1 MQLEGKSIWVMAKG
15 FAPDEGGH
23 QTYAEQVALAYAR
36 LGAKVIVFGQTSAG
50 PRDVTHGPLKLV
62 DIGPGKSPLVPLRL
76 VAALRR
82 EVRQSG
88 RPEILH
94 ATTWR
99 TAVPAIIAG
108 FAPVVT
114 FHGREFMFAPG
125 VVRYVMQQIF
135 ERARL
140 VVAVSHYSA
149 ARLKERVRDSSRVVT
164 VAWNGSSIQ
173 TSASE
178 KQDNPPIILS
188 LCRLEPRKNI
198 SNAVRAAAILR
209 DRGCQFQYFI
219 CGRGPETAEIA
230 ALIEGLQLGEHVKML
245 GFVSNDQVADLYG
258 SASIFLHP
266 HISVDHDRDFE
277 GFGIVI
283 ADAMRAGCAV
293 VIGAGGGAPELVE
306 ESISGHVVDGNDV
319 SQIANR
325 LAKLLDHRDRIKF
338 MGVAAKER
346 ATRYFTWDRHVRLIL
361 DELNDQKSA

>member
-1 MQLEGKSIWVMAKG
+1 MDLDGKSVWVMAKG

-50 PRDVTHGPLKLV
+50 PRDVAHGPLRLI
-62 DIGPGKSPLVPLRL
+62 DIGAGKSPLVPLHL

-82 EVRQSG
+82 ELQKSG

-99 TAVPAIIAG
+99 TAVPAIISG

-114 FHGREFMFAPG
+114 FHGREFMFASG
-125 VVRYVMQQIF
+125 AVRYVMQQVVN
-135 ERARL
+135 RARL
-140 VVAVSHYSA
+140 LVAVSHYSA
-149 ARLKERVRDSSRVVT
+149 ARLKERVRHAGQDIL

-173 TSASE
+173 TSSDE
-178 KQDNPPIILS
+178 KPDDPPIILS

-198 SNAVRAAAILR
+198 LNAIKAAAVLR
-209 DRGCQFQYFI
+209 DRGCQFLYLV
-219 CGRGPETAEIA
+219 CGRGPEAAEIV
-230 ALIEGLQLGEHVKML
+230 ALIDSLQLGQHVKML
-245 GFVSNDQVADLYG
+245 GFVSNDEVLDLYG

-266 HISVDHDRDFE
+266 HISIDRDRDFE

-306 ESISGHVVDGNDV
+306 ESISGIVVDGNDV
-319 SQIANR
+319 SQIANS
-325 LAKLLDHRDRIKF
+325 LAKLLDDKDSIKA
-338 MGVAAKER
+338 MGLAAKAR
-346 ATRYFTWDRHVRLIL
+346 AVRYFTWDRHVRVIL
-361 DELNDQKSA
+361 DKLSA